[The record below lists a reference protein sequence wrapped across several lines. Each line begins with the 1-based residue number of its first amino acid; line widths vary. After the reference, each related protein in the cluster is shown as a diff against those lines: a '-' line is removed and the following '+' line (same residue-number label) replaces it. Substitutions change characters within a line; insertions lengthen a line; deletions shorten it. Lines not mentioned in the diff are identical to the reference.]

1 MRIIELTNT
10 CACASEAKDASQ
22 SDYVF
27 YTGGVAG
34 ISDTLVLENHSKS
47 LKSRPDEI
55 ELERH

>member
-10 CACASEAKDASQ
+10 CACASEVKDASQ

-34 ISDTLVLENHSKS
+34 ISDTLVLESHSKS
-47 LKSRPDEI
+47 VQRRPDEV
-55 ELERH
+55 ELVRD